1 MPGRGVDLIERSCCV
16 GIALDCVHKPVAH
29 RLDASG
35 SIGGRDTRRRVARLG
50 PGSPFGETALVE
62 NLHRNASVVS
72 EGYSTGYQLNK
83 DDFDKLRS
91 KYPDFDRQV
100 REVVEARKQRQ
111 R

>member
-1 MPGRGVDLIERSCCV
+1 MQLLKPRVFLPAEYIIRQGEYG
-16 GIALDCVHKPVAH
+16 DCMYF
-29 RLDASG
+29 LTSG
-35 SIGGRDTRRRVARLG
+35 EVRIVIDGAEVARLG